1 MVSSSLSGIRCHNP
15 QRQPLNLSI
24 ERVRKLLL
32 DEVLLAKW
40 NAYLRST
47 PQMGRTP
54 DEEVTVGSEKYHII
68 FIDEGTVPK
77 QMRQRVFEE
86 SQKAYRAAMRS
97 AKFETHCLGVEF
109 SIVASRG
116 DGDCFFEVEYGCHA
130 RRERRQRE
138 RERRQPLQC
147 TP

>member
-1 MVSSSLSGIRCHNP
+1 MRY
-15 QRQPLNLSI
+15 RT
-24 ERVRKLLL
+24 
-32 DEVLLAKW
+32 
-40 NAYLRST
+40 AYLRST
-47 PQMGRTP
+47 PQMASYMLGRTP

-116 DGDCFFEVEYGCHA
+116 DGDCFFEAEYGCHA

-138 RERRQPLQC
+138 RQRQQ
-147 TP
+147 

>member
-1 MVSSSLSGIRCHNP
+1 ML
-15 QRQPLNLSI
+15 
-24 ERVRKLLL
+24 
-32 DEVLLAKW
+32 
-40 NAYLRST
+40 
-47 PQMGRTP
+47 GRTP

-116 DGDCFFEVEYGCHA
+116 DGDCFFEAEYGCHA

-138 RERRQPLQC
+138 RQRQQ
-147 TP
+147 